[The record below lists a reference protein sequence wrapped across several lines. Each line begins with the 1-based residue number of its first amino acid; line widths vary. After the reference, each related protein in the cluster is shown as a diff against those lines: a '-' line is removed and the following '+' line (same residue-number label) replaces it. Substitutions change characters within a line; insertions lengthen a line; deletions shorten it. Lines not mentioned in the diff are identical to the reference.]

1 MELYTSEVNGPQNNV
16 NKLQLK
22 PQFEALGAKPI
33 SAFWDIEQNPYK
45 ELFKNDI
52 VTERILELL
61 KHMTL
66 NADLTGGEL
75 MITMKDEQENSM
87 TQIANLIPSLVLG
100 SIFQ

>member
-1 MELYTSEVNGPQNNV
+1 MNVISTIYDTSTANLTSIIQ
-16 NKLQLK
+16 
-22 PQFEALGAKPI
+22 
-33 SAFWDIEQNPYK
+33 SM
-45 ELFKNDI
+45 
-52 VTERILELL
+52 ELL

>member
-1 MELYTSEVNGPQNNV
+1 
-16 NKLQLK
+16 
-22 PQFEALGAKPI
+22 
-33 SAFWDIEQNPYK
+33 K

-52 VTERILELL
+52 ITERILELL